1 MAKKV
6 KGHRANKS
14 NDSFGTI
21 NNDKLYRGKYREE
34 VAKDDDEEAEELE
47 AQEDTDEESATP
59 QEATESSSSFAP
71 RDEETPHEEADTEYK
86 KRYDDLKR
94 HYDGKLSEWRTE
106 REELLSRLS
115 APTPTGNPGES
126 TADLAS
132 FRVQYPDMYDAIEQI
147 SSSQSEAR
155 VRSLEQEL
163 NVIKER
169 EQKLEKDRAYQELLR
184 LQPDFDDLK
193 ASDEFR
199 NWLKDQP
206 SSISDGVYNNATDAK
221 WAARV
226 IDLYKADT
234 GLNKKSTRSRKNK
247 DAAMS
252 VSTPAAKEVATVPG
266 EKRIWKASEIGKMKP
281 WEFEK
286 VETELD
292 AARAEGRIDY
302 NS

>member
-6 KGHRANKS
+6 RGHRANKS

-34 VAKDDDEEAEELE
+34 VDKDDDEEAEELE

-71 RDEETPHEEADTEYK
+71 RDEETPHEETDTEYK

-115 APTPTGNPGES
+115 APAPTANPGES

-155 VRSLEQEL
+155 VKSLEQEL

-169 EQKLEKDRAYQELLR
+169 EQRLEKDRAYQELLR
-184 LQPDFDDLK
+184 LQPDFEDLK

-226 IDLYKADT
+226 VDLYKADT

-252 VSTPAAKEVATVPG
+252 VSTPAAKEVAPVPG

-286 VETELD
+286 AEAELD

-302 NS
+302 NN